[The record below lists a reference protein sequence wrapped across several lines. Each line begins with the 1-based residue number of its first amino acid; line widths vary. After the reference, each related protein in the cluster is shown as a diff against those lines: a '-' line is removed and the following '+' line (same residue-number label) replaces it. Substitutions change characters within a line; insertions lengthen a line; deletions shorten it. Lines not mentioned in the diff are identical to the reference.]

1 MNIVITSISST
12 SLYISWDPVPAMDQN
27 GVITNYDVTYSQ
39 STFQTLQP
47 NGTVR
52 VQGDNVSATLTGL
65 EEYVVY
71 SITVRA
77 YTAIGPG
84 PYSPVQNRRTLE
96 DGKV

>member
-12 SLYISWDPVPAMDQN
+12 SLHISWDPVPAMDRN
-27 GVITNYDVTYSQ
+27 GIITNYDVTYSQ
-39 STFQTLQP
+39 STFQSLQP
-47 NGTVR
+47 SVTVS
-52 VQGDNVSATLTGL
+52 VQGDNESVTLTGL

-84 PYSPVQNRRTLE
+84 PYSPLQNRRTLE